1 MNAMGHDMR
10 NFIGVQKRD
19 IARSVRKLV
28 PDYMPMGSAG
38 MADMGEMEMPMPD
51 NTLPMM
57 TGFGQFGP
65 IEMGGMFTLMKIRE
79 ALAPNDYKDPGDY
92 KHPQG
97 TVAYEIQNPSAPAPR
112 QSSPT
117 NSNTPGGEIKPGNN
131 HKGH

>member
-1 MNAMGHDMR
+1 VK

-19 IARSVRKLV
+19 LARQVRKLV
-28 PDYMPMGSAG
+28 PDYMPMGSEG
-38 MADMGEMEMPMPD
+38 MAMMGEMEMPMPD

-79 ALAPNDYKDPGDY
+79 GLAANDYKDPGDY
-92 KHPQG
+92 QHPQR
-97 TVAYEIQNPSAPAPR
+97 TVAYEVASSSAPSPRRNGPAGQPNVAPKAVR
-112 QSSPT
+112 S
-117 NSNTPGGEIKPGNN
+117 GN